1 MKIRVS
7 TTRYEFRV
15 ESSARK
21 WQWSLMKF
29 LKMGS
34 LIGLTHLANQDA
46 MNCGKKLR
54 MAWKRSNIRT
64 SIYMSQSGPICTIK
78 TLLSS
83 TSGGDIAVLAAR
95 RYLTSL
101 RQAKEAWTPD
111 SVMQW
116 TWDAGFGNIWGGVSA
131 GSEVNASSI
140 YNSFTTK
147 QKHVANNHF
156 LWLNVTLNFLLPS
169 FYTPFR
175 HTLKFLASLWKA
187 HRICVCDNAFLVF
200 VQP

>member
-1 MKIRVS
+1 
-7 TTRYEFRV
+7 
-15 ESSARK
+15 
-21 WQWSLMKF
+21 
-29 LKMGS
+29 MGS
-34 LIGLTHLANQDA
+34 HIGLTDVANQDA

-111 SVMQW
+111 SVNRSYAQW

-147 QKHVANNHF
+147 QKHVANDHF
-156 LWLNVTLNFLLPS
+156 LWLNGTLNFE
-169 FYTPFR
+169 FPFTIFL
-175 HTLKFLASLWKA
+175 HALAPQAQFLASLWKA
-187 HRICVCDNAFLVF
+187 HRIYVCDNAF
-200 VQP
+200 